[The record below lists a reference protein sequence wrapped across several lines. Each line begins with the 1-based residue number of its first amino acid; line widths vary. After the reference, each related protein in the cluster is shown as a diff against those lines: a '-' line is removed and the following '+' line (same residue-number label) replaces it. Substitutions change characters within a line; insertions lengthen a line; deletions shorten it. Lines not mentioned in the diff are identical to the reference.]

1 MFVCCI
7 HVQNLLIVDII
18 HCLCS
23 LAHKHVIDMQK
34 LLSTSGQPEEF
45 VSAET
50 PIRAGPSDVVI
61 LISE

>member
-1 MFVCCI
+1 MNVTCNN
-7 HVQNLLIVDII
+7 VSPLI
-18 HCLCS
+18 
-23 LAHKHVIDMQK
+23 HVIDMQK